1 MSELDEAWAFALAEA
16 EARARLAGHVDIA
29 AYLSLRNSNDLLRS
43 TGIDWLMTTC
53 ENLAGEANRRGAS
66 IQIEKDDKHRF
77 QVGNDTMVGRI
88 LTLTNGVRKLFIEA
102 GWPRMPRDG
111 VVRGSGLARG
121 NLRHFGASSA
131 NEALLLVL
139 SPKGIPRWVS
149 AEPKGPQAEIHESE
163 LRKHITL
170 SWAINSLGFRRC
182 EFNLPNPKLADPKP
196 KVVTRNPKPETCPAN
211 DFRNLYTFSNLHQFP
226 TQSFRRKTASFQAR

>member
-43 TGIDWLMTTC
+43 TGINWLMTTC
-53 ENLAGEANRRGAS
+53 ENLAGEANRSGAS

-77 QVGNDTMVGRI
+77 QVGNATMVGRI

-111 VVRGSGLARG
+111 VVRGSGLARA

-139 SPKGIPRWVS
+139 SPKGTPSWVA

-163 LRKHITL
+163 LRKHLNIL
-170 SWAINSLGFRRC
+170 LGH
-182 EFNLPNPKLADPKP
+182 K
-196 KVVTRNPKPETCPAN
+196 
-211 DFRNLYTFSNLHQFP
+211 
-226 TQSFRRKTASFQAR
+226 